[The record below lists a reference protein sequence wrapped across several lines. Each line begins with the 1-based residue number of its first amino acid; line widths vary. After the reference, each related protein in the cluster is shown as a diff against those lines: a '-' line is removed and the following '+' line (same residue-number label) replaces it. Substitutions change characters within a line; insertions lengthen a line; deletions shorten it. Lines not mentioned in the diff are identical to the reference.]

1 MASEKPV
8 ISEALTVDLC
18 PEKAVKTANKGTG
31 VVFEERS
38 QKEAEVSTKP
48 FVHLNR
54 ACFTVL

>member
-18 PEKAVKTANKGTG
+18 PEKAVKAANKGTG
-31 VVFEERS
+31 VFEERS

-48 FVHLNR
+48 FVHLHR